1 MTAIRRVLCVA
12 REFDRRAEALVEHAN
27 ALARSHQAQLTLL
40 DVLPELDPAL
50 RLIPH
55 AQPFSKLNERRQ
67 QLREGELAAL
77 AQAAGAG
84 KATLAVREGIF
95 FIEVIREVVIGG
107 HDLLITNASNAA
119 RLQRFFSNEDLRLLR
134 KCPCPVWL
142 LRPERPPQP
151 RRILVAVDCGVEYD
165 EERLETNRRL
175 NHRLLEH
182 ALALATANH
191 AEVHLVHAWRTLTE
205 SYVHTLLSDVSPEER
220 DEFVE
225 ELQHL
230 HEEGMRALLA
240 DAAGA
245 GLEEALAF
253 TSPATHVIKGDPREV
268 VPALARD
275 LDVDLTV
282 MGTMARTG
290 IAGFFM
296 GNTAEAIIDQLHC
309 SLLALK
315 PEGYVTPIDG

>member
-1 MTAIRRVLCVA
+1 MKEVRRLLCVV
-12 REFDRRAEALVEHAN
+12 RETDAQAAALVRHADT
-27 ALARSHQAQLTLL
+27 LARSLQAELTLL

-55 AQPFSKLNERRQ
+55 APPFTKLGEHRRTER
-67 QLREGELAAL
+67 LESLDKLAREVG
-77 AQAAGAG
+77 AQAPR
-84 KATLAVREGIF
+84 LRVREGIF
-95 FIEVIREVVIGG
+95 FVEVIREVVQTSQ
-107 HDLLITNASNAA
+107 DLLITNAEKAVGL
-119 RLQRFFSNEDLRLLR
+119 RRFFSNEDLRLLR
-134 KCPCPVWL
+134 KCPCPIWL

-151 RRILVAVDCGVEYD
+151 KRILVAMDCGVEYD
-165 EERLETNRRL
+165 DTRLATNRDL
-175 NHRLLEH
+175 NRTLLRH
-182 ALALATANH
+182 ALELGTASH
-191 AEVHLVHAWRTLTE
+191 ADVHLVHAWRALSE
-205 SYVHTLLSDVSPEER
+205 SYARTLLSDVSAEEQ
-220 DEFVE
+220 EQFIG

-230 HEEGMRALLA
+230 HEESMRSVLA
-240 DAAGA
+240 DAARE
-245 GLEEALAF
+245 GLEEALSF
-253 TSPATHVIKGDPREV
+253 VGPSTHVIRGEPREV

-275 LDVDLTV
+275 LDVDLVV